1 MNRNNMAYHRPVLLN
16 ESIEGLDIKPKGV
29 YIDLTF
35 GGGGHARRI
44 LEQLGRKG
52 RLLAFDQ
59 DPDAK
64 GNLPDDKR
72 LIFIHANFRYLKNFL
87 RYHGIEAVDGVFA
100 DLGISSHQIDEPD
113 RGFSFRADAML
124 DMRMNPASGNSAE
137 RVLNEYDESDLR
149 MVLKQYG
156 ELKNAGRIANRIA
169 EARSEKR
176 IKTTVQLADI
186 IQDLAPRDR
195 QAKFF
200 AKVYQAVRIE
210 VNDEITS
217 LKEMLG
223 QTPDCI
229 SEGGR
234 LVVITYHSIEDR
246 LVKNFMKSGNV
257 EGKMEKDF
265 YGNLITPWR
274 LINRSV
280 IVPGENEI
288 HENRRARSAKL
299 RVSERVAENE

>member
-1 MNRNNMAYHRPVLLN
+1 MAYHRPVLLN
-16 ESIEGLDIKPKGV
+16 ESIQGLDIKPKGV

-64 GNLPDDKR
+64 VNLPDDKR

-87 RYHGIEAVDGVFA
+87 RYYEIEAVDGVLA

-113 RGFSFRADAML
+113 RGFSFRADATL

-137 RVLNEYDESDLR
+137 RVLNDYDESDLR

-156 ELKNAGRIANRIA
+156 ELKNAGRIANCIA

-186 IQDLAPRDR
+186 IKDLAPRDR

-210 VNDEITS
+210 VNDEITA

-223 QTPDCI
+223 QTPNCMR
-229 SEGGR
+229 EGGR

-257 EGKMEKDF
+257 AGKMEKDF
-265 YGNLITPWR
+265 YGNLMTPWR
-274 LINRSV
+274 LVNRSV

-288 HENRRARSAKL
+288 LENRRARSAKL
-299 RVSERVAENE
+299 RVSERVGEWRV